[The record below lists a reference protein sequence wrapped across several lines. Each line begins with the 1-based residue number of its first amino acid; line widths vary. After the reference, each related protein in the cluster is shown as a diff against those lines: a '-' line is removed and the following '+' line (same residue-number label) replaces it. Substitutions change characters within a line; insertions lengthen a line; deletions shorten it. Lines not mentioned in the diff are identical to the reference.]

1 MLCMLW
7 LATALTSCIKEDMPP
22 AQCDKEVMLLISVCT
37 EQATPITRS
46 IDEDSIEDVN
56 IFLYDTKGL
65 YPEQHIYAD
74 NDVVKCKLK
83 PSIYEVYAVV
93 NIHQDM
99 GNMSREQLQEYCIP
113 YSENYKTLPM
123 AGKATITVQ
132 TDIEDPEIVVRRCV
146 AKIVC
151 NISIDNAVSST
162 MALKSVQ
169 MMNVPTSTILFTEGQ
184 ASTQNTE
191 STPITMTSSQAR
203 SCQQT
208 FYLFENCQ
216 GKVPHIISQEQ
227 KCAEYAPAD
236 ATYVRVTATDKGK
249 QLTFDVYLGENNT
262 SNFDVRRNTAQT
274 LDISLKGENDVD
286 ARLDKFEVTIED
298 DFQDTN
304 YRVTTHDYCTHSADK
319 NLYLT
324 VTNPEE
330 AGALTATV
338 TLNTGE
344 RGALRVGGNPIIT
357 TYSFPLNNASGIYN
371 IPIEYA
377 PAAGIYSSSNSRLQ
391 YTVRVTNTDG
401 YSYTKTFSHYFYN
414 EIMIY
419 TYWSGQDKTA
429 GRVDDVTQAV
439 RENRHYG
446 DEYYTQILVLE
457 SPKLNIISN
466 DGFVFDG
473 WYRDINLSNMAST
486 VYSYNYPVTTFKSV
500 LYTKFHKE
508 LVYIYSDLN
517 NTTFYSD
524 NGYTTDSS
532 KQAYIVKPGSRC
544 TISAAADK
552 TFVAWWSNYVNH
564 YPRKKLSTVSDY
576 SFTAKANT
584 TIVPE
589 YSSN

>member
-7 LATALTSCIKEDMPP
+7 LATALTSCIKEDIPP
-22 AQCDKEVMLLISVCT
+22 AQCDKEVMLLINVCT
-37 EQATPITRS
+37 EKVTPITRS
-46 IDEDSIEDVN
+46 IDEYSIEDVN
-56 IFLYDTKGL
+56 IFLYDTKVL

-74 NDVVKCKLK
+74 NDVVKCELK

-169 MMNVPTSTILFTEGQ
+169 MMNVPTSTILFTKGQ

-191 STPITMTSSQAR
+191 STPISMTSSQAR

-216 GKVPHIISQEQ
+216 GKVPQIISQEQ
-227 KCAEYAPAD
+227 KCAEYAPTD

-274 LDISLKGENDVD
+274 LNISLKGENDVD

-344 RGALRVGGNPIIT
+344 RGALLVGGNPIIT

-414 EIMIY
+414 EIMVY

-473 WYRDINLSNMAST
+473 WYRDINLYNMAST
-486 VYSYNYPVTTFKSV
+486 AYSYNYPVTTFKSV

>member
-7 LATALTSCIKEDMPP
+7 LATALTSCIKEAMPT
-22 AQCDKEVMLLISVCT
+22 AQCDNEVMMLISVLT
-37 EQATPITRS
+37 DDVATITRS
-46 IDEDSIEDVN
+46 TDEDSIEDVN

-65 YPEQHIYAD
+65 YPDQHLYAD
-74 NDVVKCKLK
+74 NDVVKCELK
-83 PSIYEVYAVV
+83 PSIYEVYAVT
-93 NIHQDM
+93 NMHQDM
-99 GNMSREQLQEYCIP
+99 GMMSREQLQEYRIP
-113 YSENYKTLPM
+113 YSESYASLPM

-169 MMNVPTSTILFTEGQ
+169 MMNVPTSTILFTVGQ

-191 STPITMTSSQAR
+191 STPISMTSSQAR

-216 GKVPHIISQEQ
+216 GKVPQIISQEQ
-227 KCAEYAPAD
+227 KCAEYAPTD

-274 LDISLKGENDVD
+274 LNISLKGENDVD

-344 RGALRVGGNPIIT
+344 RGALLVGGNPITT
-357 TYSFPLNNASGIYN
+357 TYSFPINNASGIYN

-414 EIMIY
+414 EIMVY

-473 WYRDINLSNMAST
+473 WYRDINLSNMVST
-486 VYSYNYPVTTFKSV
+486 AYSYNYPMTTFKSV

-508 LVYIYSDLN
+508 QVYIYSDLD
-517 NTTFYSD
+517 NTNFYSD

-544 TISAAADK
+544 TISAATDK

-564 YPRKKLSTVSDY
+564 YPRKKLSTASDY
-576 SFTAKANT
+576 SFTASANT
-584 TIVPE
+584 TVVPE

>member
-1 MLCMLW
+1 MLW

-37 EQATPITRS
+37 EQATTITRS
-46 IDEDSIEDVN
+46 TDEDSIEDVN

-74 NDVVKCKLK
+74 NDVVKCELK

-99 GNMSREQLQEYCIP
+99 GNMSREKLQEYCIP
-113 YSENYKTLPM
+113 YSENYKTIPM

-132 TDIEDPEIVVRRCV
+132 TDIENPEIVVRRCV

-151 NISIDNAVSST
+151 NISIDSAVSST
-162 MALKSVQ
+162 MALKSMQ
-169 MMNVPTSTILFTEGQ
+169 MMNMPTSTLLFAEEQ
-184 ASTQNTE
+184 ASTQNTA
-191 STPITMTSSQAR
+191 SSLLCMTSSQAR
-203 SCQQT
+203 FCQQT

-216 GKVPHIISQEQ
+216 GEVVQIISQKQ
-227 KCAEYAPAD
+227 KCAEYAPKD
-236 ATYVRVTATDKGK
+236 ATYLRVTATDKGK

-262 SNFDVRRNTAQT
+262 SNFDVKRNTVQT
-274 LDISLKGENDVD
+274 LNISLKGENDVD

-304 YRVTTHDYCTHSADK
+304 YRVTTHDYCTHSTDK
-319 NLYLT
+319 NLHLT

-330 AGALTATV
+330 AGVLTATV
-338 TLNTGE
+338 TLNAGE
-344 RGALRVGGNPIIT
+344 RGALLVGGNPVTT
-357 TYSFPLNNASGIYN
+357 TYSFPLDNTSGIYN

-377 PAAGIYSSSNSRLQ
+377 PTAGIYSSSNSRLQ
-391 YTVRVTNTDG
+391 YTVRITNTDG
-401 YSYTKTFSHYFYN
+401 YSYAKTFTHYFYN
-414 EIMIY
+414 EVMIY
-419 TYWSGQDKTA
+419 TYWSGQDNSA

-446 DEYYTQILVLE
+446 DVYYTQILVLE

-486 VYSYNYPVTTFKSV
+486 VYSYNYPVTKFKSV

-544 TISAAADK
+544 TISAAIGK
-552 TFVAWWSNYVNH
+552 TFMAWWSNYVNH
-564 YPRKKLSTVSDY
+564 YPRKKLSTASDY

-589 YSSN
+589 YASN

>member
-74 NDVVKCKLK
+74 NDVVKCELK

-191 STPITMTSSQAR
+191 STPISMTSSQAR

-216 GKVPHIISQEQ
+216 GKVPQIISQEQ
-227 KCAEYAPAD
+227 KCAEYAPID

-274 LDISLKGENDVD
+274 LNISLKGENDVD

-324 VTNPEE
+324 ITNPEE

-344 RGALRVGGNPIIT
+344 RGALLVGGNPIIT

-377 PAAGIYSSSNSRLQ
+377 
-391 YTVRVTNTDG
+391 
-401 YSYTKTFSHYFYN
+401 
-414 EIMIY
+414 
-419 TYWSGQDKTA
+419 
-429 GRVDDVTQAV
+429 
-439 RENRHYG
+439 
-446 DEYYTQILVLE
+446 
-457 SPKLNIISN
+457 
-466 DGFVFDG
+466 
-473 WYRDINLSNMAST
+473 
-486 VYSYNYPVTTFKSV
+486 
-500 LYTKFHKE
+500 
-508 LVYIYSDLN
+508 
-517 NTTFYSD
+517 
-524 NGYTTDSS
+524 
-532 KQAYIVKPGSRC
+532 
-544 TISAAADK
+544 
-552 TFVAWWSNYVNH
+552 
-564 YPRKKLSTVSDY
+564 
-576 SFTAKANT
+576 
-584 TIVPE
+584 
-589 YSSN
+589 